1 MILLFKGLSFQLCTV
16 VYDLCSIAQL
26 AWKLNNILRGFN
38 PLRAVAHF
46 HLVWANCWQQLS
58 DCVTSAGLAHSSSYA
73 DKVPSHSLVA
83 SLRTAVLFVHQECS
97 AQKIVRCNL
106 TLRTRQGDSQ
116 CLGILANFTV
126 NKQTENLIFFFSLIL
141 RPSRN
146 EWSWVPHLLLLF
158 ATLLKEMSMLYFSGH
173 RGCQESW
180 DEAWPTVRSFL
191 QDSGHSHSNSHP
203 REPAPGSTKLF
214 WAHKLWH
221 IYTYKREETR
231 VKSALQIK

>member
-16 VYDLCSIAQL
+16 VYDLCSMAQL

-97 AQKIVRCNL
+97 AQKIARCNL

-126 NKQTENLIFFFSLIL
+126 NKQTENLIFFLLPHPQAITK
-141 RPSRN
+141 
-146 EWSWVPHLLLLF
+146 WVVMG
-158 ATLLKEMSMLYFSGH
+158 ATLIAAVCYSAKRDEHAIFLRTQRLPGILGRSMAN
-173 RGCQESW
+173 C
-180 DEAWPTVRSFL
+180 
-191 QDSGHSHSNSHP
+191 
-203 REPAPGSTKLF
+203 
-214 WAHKLWH
+214 
-221 IYTYKREETR
+221 
-231 VKSALQIK
+231 